1 MIVSL
6 IQSSVVDD
14 KRENL
19 ARAEAL
25 SERAD
30 GADFIVLPEM
40 FLCPYDTASFVKN
53 AEPFGCEATETLS
66 RIAARRNAILIG
78 GSMPEADGGRI
89 YNTSFVFGKS
99 GEPIARHR
107 KAHLFDVNVEG
118 GQKFRESETLSA
130 GEAATVFDTPFGRA
144 GVCVCFDIRFS
155 NFVNDMRADML
166 FVPAAFNMTTGP
178 LHWELL
184 FRARAVDSQ
193 MFAFGCAPARNSSA
207 SYVSYANSIAVDPW
221 GRVIANAGTEET
233 VLNVTVDPDETK
245 RARTQIPIGNG
256 KQ

>member
-6 IQSSVVDD
+6 MQTSVSDD

-25 SERAD
+25 SKRAD
-30 GADFIVLPEM
+30 GADIIMLPEM
-40 FLCPYDTASFVKN
+40 FCCPYSSDSFVKN
-53 AEPFGCEATETLS
+53 AEPYGGRVTETLS
-66 RIAARRNAILIG
+66 AIAAKRNAIVIG

-99 GEPIARHR
+99 GELIAKHR
-107 KAHLFDVNVEG
+107 KAHLFDINVEG
-118 GQKFRESETLSA
+118 GQRFFESETLSA
-130 GEAATVFDTPFGRA
+130 GDSATVFDTPFGRA

-155 NFVNDMRADML
+155 DFVNGMKADML

-178 LHWELL
+178 MHWELL

-193 MFAFGCAPARNSSA
+193 MFAFGCAPARNEKA

-221 GRVIANAGTEET
+221 GRVIARAGTGET
-233 VLNVTVDPDETK
+233 VLNVAVDPEETK
-245 RARTQIPIGNG
+245 RARAQIPIGN
-256 KQ
+256 